1 MTIGVPNQE
10 TVNECIPLLY
20 DCEFIKTK
28 MVRGLGVLTVKELSC
43 PARFN
48 PREGKWIFKDG
59 MNPDECPLF

>member
-1 MTIGVPNQE
+1 MIAPNQE

-48 PREGKWIFKDG
+48 PREGSGFSR
-59 MNPDECPLF
+59 MV